1 MNNQR
6 LDKLLGW
13 LSTGAIAIGIGGFFL
28 AWGWLFPLLSDQPA
42 RYKSTPVDPHA
53 ALAGGLLLIVVGL
66 FFVARAIIGKLRS
79 DN

>member
-13 LSTGAIAIGIGGFFL
+13 LSTGAIAITIGAFFL
-28 AWGWLFPLLSDQPA
+28 ILGWLFPLLGAAPLQY
-42 RYKSTPVDPHA
+42 RSTPVDTTA
-53 ALAGGLLLIVVGL
+53 ALAGGVILIVVGL

-79 DN
+79 DD